1 MWTFPKAVNF
11 DAARLATMPPQQAG
25 PLVDQVE
32 GLHDE
37 LDELQQKFSDAV
49 NATYDPTAVTWRE
62 LESLRDSGR
71 AAVLAGLQQMLPVLP
86 KAAELADDVAATW
99 RSEQDRLHA
108 DLRGIEVEAFDALL
122 RIYPSKDAAQLR
134 GLVGQTEGMTR
145 QRERINAARQLAN
158 DASREAAEKRRTLA
172 AVKDEL
178 TKVCRHLVS

>member
-1 MWTFPKAVNF
+1 
-11 DAARLATMPPQQAG
+11 L
-25 PLVDQVE
+25 
-32 GLHDE
+32 
-37 LDELQQKFSDAV
+37 
-49 NATYDPTAVTWRE
+49 PT
-62 LESLRDSGR
+62 
-71 AAVLAGLQQMLPVLP
+71 LP
-86 KAAELADDVAATW
+86 KAAELADAIAGAW

-158 DASREAAEKRRTLA
+158 DASREAAAKRRTLA